1 VLRTIVR
8 CLLPR
13 EPSLDSDTRRAATD
27 QAIEFVSAAIAGAPF
42 HIRLG
47 ERVLRI
53 LIWLWLL
60 PAARAESVET
70 GAGPG
75 VERSVEAFA
84 RLAPP
89 FASIVR
95 LYRSLALLAFLESD
109 AVVQRLGYISARDR
123 QDRFRA
129 LRVGAIERT
138 P

>member
-13 EPSLDSDTRRAATD
+13 DPALDIDSRRVATD
-27 QAIEFVSAAIAGAPF
+27 EAVEFVSAAIAGAPF
-42 HIRLG
+42 HIRFG
-47 ERVLRI
+47 ERILRTVL
-53 LIWLWLL
+53 WLWIL
-60 PAARAESVET
+60 PAVRAESVEM

-75 VERSVEAFA
+75 VERSVEAFT

-89 FASIVR
+89 LASIVR

-109 AVVQRLGYISARDR
+109 AVVHRLGYLSASDR

-129 LRVGAIERT
+129 LRVGAVERV